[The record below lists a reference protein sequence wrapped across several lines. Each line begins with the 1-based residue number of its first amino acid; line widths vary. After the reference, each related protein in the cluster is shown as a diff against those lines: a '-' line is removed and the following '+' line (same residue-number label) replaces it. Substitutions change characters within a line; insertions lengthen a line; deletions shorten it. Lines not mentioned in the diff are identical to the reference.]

1 MKHFLILLVATLSL
15 QPLALAHSNSITPIE
30 QQDVPEFEP
39 QKLKSA
45 VLLKWG
51 GFTVACIGGAALSVP
66 LAAVGG
72 LVGLVGTIA
81 QDVHTVRLGNSFT
94 NLAADDSG
102 GAKEYWESVHG
113 EAAGFD
119 PTAVQVGSSGT
130 YEASKKESY
139 PFTVI
144 EIQDESDDDKI
155 IRIEYTEASGETKQK
170 LTKASNSRL
179 TFKR

>member
-1 MKHFLILLVATLSL
+1 MRHQKLCLDHWLKNINMKHYIILCITSLCLQTSAVAQQISETSAS
-15 QPLALAHSNSITPIE
+15 QE
-30 QQDVPEFEP
+30 QEAPEFEP

-102 GAKEYWESVHG
+102 GAK
-113 EAAGFD
+113 
-119 PTAVQVGSSGT
+119 
-130 YEASKKESY
+130 
-139 PFTVI
+139 
-144 EIQDESDDDKI
+144 
-155 IRIEYTEASGETKQK
+155 
-170 LTKASNSRL
+170 
-179 TFKR
+179 

>member
-1 MKHFLILLVATLSL
+1 MKHFLILLIAALSL
-15 QPLALAHSNSITPIE
+15 QPLALAHSYSSAPIE
-30 QQDVPEFEP
+30 QQDVPDFEP

-51 GFTVACIGGAALSVP
+51 GITVACIGGATLSIP

-81 QDVHTVRLGNSFT
+81 QDVHTIRLGNSFT
-94 NLAADDSG
+94 HLAADESG
-102 GAKEYWESVHG
+102 SAKEYWESVHG
-113 EAAGFD
+113 ESATFD
-119 PTAVQVGSSGT
+119 PTTVQVGSSGT
-130 YEASKKESY
+130 YQVSKKESY
-139 PFTVI
+139 SFTVI

-155 IRIEYTEASGETKQK
+155 IRIEYTEASGEKKQK

-179 TFKR
+179 TFKN